1 MKKICIVLLVSLF
14 IFNFFGVAYTKKI
27 KMSMWGTPQEEAVYK
42 EITKAFEAKYPDIKV
57 KVSVLSWTDYWSGL
71 QTRLASGSAP
81 DVFAVNGGWLQVFA
95 SKNVIKNITPYVDKE
110 KSLLSDI
117 FPMAVET
124 FKYKGKIYGLP
135 RDFNT
140 YVVFYNKDLFDKY
153 GVSYPKSN
161 WSWDDYLATAKALTK
176 DINGD
181 GRIDTWGVI
190 VDTRPDVWMP
200 FVWQNGG
207 DVLNSDKTKS
217 VINSKET
224 KGAFQFLKDLIL
236 KYKASPTLSQQ
247 QAFGWNPFGSGKIG
261 MYITGKWMVPIY
273 KSTKF
278 KWDIQVLPRGKKQ
291 FAIANSVGFVIYKN
305 SKYSEETYKYIKFI
319 ATEGQKYLLKL
330 GSSVPCSRTAVFSR
344 DFLNSDEPPANKRA
358 FIQEI
363 PYSKILPFHPKWN
376 ELWEVWTKYPK
387 LMFDGKI
394 SVKEGLLRMDKDMN
408 KILQE
413 K

>member
-1 MKKICIVLLVSLF
+1 MKKFSIIFLISVFLFTFVSVTYAKT
-14 IFNFFGVAYTKKI
+14 IE
-27 KMSMWGTPQEEAVYK
+27 MSMWGTPQEEAVYK

-57 KVSVLSWTDYWSGL
+57 KVSVLSWTDYWSKL

-95 SKNVIKNITPYVDKE
+95 SKNVVKDITSYVE
-110 KSLLSDI
+110 KDNALVSDL
-117 FPMAVET
+117 FPMAIET

-176 DINGD
+176 DVNGD
-181 GRIDTWGVI
+181 GRLDTWGVV

-207 DVLNSDKTKS
+207 DVLNAEKTKS
-217 VINSKET
+217 VINSKEAE
-224 KGAFQFLKDLIL
+224 GAFQFLADLIL
-236 KYKASPTLSQQ
+236 KYKVSPTLSQQ
-247 QAFGWNPFGSGKIG
+247 QVFGWNPFGSGKIG

-273 KSTKF
+273 KDAKF
-278 KWDIQVLPRGKKQ
+278 KWDVQVLPKGKKQ
-291 FAIANSVGFVIYKN
+291 IAIANSVGFVIYKN
-305 SKYSEETYKYIKFI
+305 TKSSKEAFEYVKFI

-330 GSSVPCSRTAVFSR
+330 GSSVPCSRTAVFSK
-344 DFLNSDEPPANKRA
+344 DFLDPSQPPANKRA
-358 FIQEI
+358 FVQEI
-363 PYSKILPFHPKWN
+363 SYSKILPFHPKWN
-376 ELWEVWTKYPK
+376 ELWEVWTKYPE
-387 LMFDGKI
+387 LMFNGKI
-394 SVKEGLLRMDKDMN
+394 GIKEGLLKMDKDMN
-408 KILQE
+408 KILSE